1 MAEATAR
8 DRAGAHVVV
17 TGASSGIGE
26 ALARAFLARGDRVT
40 LAARRVDLLEALAK
54 QFGSRAFVHAVDL
67 GTPAN
72 AAGLL
77 EAARA
82 AHGPI
87 DVLVNNA
94 GIQIVGP
101 TEASDFAAGVALLEL
116 NVHTPLRLTTL
127 VLPEMI
133 ARKQGTIVDVASMA
147 AIAPTP
153 GMFFYNASKGALA
166 AASEGLRGEVKRHGV
181 HVVTVYPG
189 PVKSAMESAARE
201 KYVASGAVD
210 KTPTGTPERLAKLV
224 IAAIDRRRPRVVY
237 PKVYG
242 MARHFPNATRWI
254 VDALTP
260 DVKRLPEKS

>member
-1 MAEATAR
+1 MSSS
-8 DRAGAHVVV
+8 HVIV

-40 LAARRVDLLEALAK
+40 LAARRTSLLEALAK
-54 QFGSRAFVHAVDL
+54 DYPERAFVHAVDL
-67 GTPAN
+67 GKWAN
-72 AAGLL
+72 AEGLL
-77 EAARA
+77 QAARA
-82 AHGPI
+82 AHGPV

-94 GIQIVGP
+94 GVQIVGP
-101 TEASDFAAGVALLEL
+101 TEGTDFEAGVALLEL

-127 VLPEMI
+127 LLPEMI
-133 ARKQGTIVDVASMA
+133 ARKSGTIVDVASMA

-153 GMFFYNASKGALA
+153 GMFFYNASKAALA
-166 AASEGLRGEVKRHGV
+166 AASEGLRGEVRRHGV

-201 KYVASGAVD
+201 KYVASKAATS
-210 KTPTGTPERLAKLV
+210 TPTGTPEKLAELV
-224 IAAIDRRRPRVVY
+224 LAAIDKKRPRVVY

-242 MARHFPNATRWI
+242 MARHFPNMTRWV

-260 DVKRLPEKS
+260 ELKSLPEKT

>member
-1 MAEATAR
+1 MTESLGT
-8 DRAGAHVVV
+8 GAHVVV

-40 LAARRVDLLEALAK
+40 LAARRVGLLEALAK
-54 QFGSRAFVHAVDL
+54 EYGPRAFVHAVDL
-67 GTPAN
+67 GKSEN
-72 AAGLL
+72 ASGLV

-94 GIQIVGP
+94 GVQIVGP
-101 TEASDFAAGVALLEL
+101 TEASDFEAGRALLEL
-116 NVHTPLRLTTL
+116 NVHTPMRLTTL

-133 ARKQGTIVDVASMA
+133 ERRRGTIVDVASMA

-201 KYVASGAVD
+201 KYVASNAVEN
-210 KTPTGTPERLAKLV
+210 TPTGTAEELARLVL
-224 IAAIDRRRPRVVY
+224 AAVDKRRPRVVY
-237 PKVYG
+237 PRVYG

-254 VDALTP
+254 VDAFTP
-260 DVKRLPEKS
+260 DVKRLPGKG